1 MIKFL
6 FWNIGK
12 KRLEASVGRLVR
24 EHDIDVVALVECE
37 VPTDD
42 MLAVLNDAEER
53 AFSPGMTELDDVA
66 VFARLGERSFRTVR
80 EDPATRLSI
89 RHLTLPSGTDI
100 FLAVTHLP
108 SKLHWREDSQCH
120 LCIQLAD
127 RISGREKGV
136 GHTRT
141 VLVGDLNMNPFESGV
156 VSSLGLH
163 GTMTRRVA
171 RRKSR
176 TVLKRQYPFFY
187 NPMWGHFGDGLDGPP
202 GTYCNSRAEA
212 VCHFWNMFDQ
222 VLVRPSL
229 LDAFDNDHLKI
240 LDTLGGDSLLTARGL
255 PDKSAASD
263 HLPIVFGLEL

>member
-12 KRLEASVGRLVR
+12 KPLEASVGKLVR
-24 EHDIDVVALVECE
+24 EHNIDVVALVECE
-37 VPTDD
+37 VSTDD
-42 MLAVLNDAEER
+42 MLGVLNNSEEN

-66 VFARLGERSFRTVR
+66 VFARLEERSFQTAR

-89 RHLTLPSGTDI
+89 RHLTLPSGMDI
-100 FLAVTHLP
+100 LLAVTHLP
-108 SKLHWREDSQCH
+108 SKLHWSDDSQSQ
-120 LCIQLAD
+120 LCTQLAGE
-127 RISGREKGV
+127 ISGCENKV

-202 GTYCNSRAEA
+202 GTYYNSRAEH
-212 VCHFWNMFDQ
+212 VCYFWNMFDQ

-229 LDAFDNDHLKI
+229 LDAFDNSHLKI
-240 LDTLGGDSLLTARGL
+240 LDSSGDDSLLTARGL
-255 PDKSAASD
+255 PNKQAACD